1 VSAGAPN
8 AAVVFGLTATG
19 LAVARSLA
27 RQGVTVYGVDAKRW
41 EVGHHSSEIRRP
53 PFAYEPH
60 GEGLAERVAAWG
72 REQGAPPV
80 LFPAD
85 DPSCDFLSEH
95 HLRLREGC
103 LLAEGYRPEVASAFV
118 DKRTFYRRCAALGAD
133 LPRTLFPESL
143 EDLRGQI
150 GDLRYPAILKPAHSH
165 LWRHRFGGR
174 KVLEVG
180 SREELLETFAGLGDL
195 KTGMTV
201 QEVIPGPESEIFVC
215 GCSFLPGG
223 GPQALFTAR
232 KTRQFPPGFGSGSLM
247 CSEWQPEVA
256 RLSTELVGALG
267 YAGVCGTEYKPD
279 PRDGRWKLIEI
290 NPRPTLWFSLCRA
303 AGCDVVHH
311 EYRHLVG
318 RALEPQVG
326 RQRDGVRW
334 QYFLRDLI
342 SLAYYLRRG
351 ELGWG
356 RLVEALSPLRKDE
369 AIASFRDLR
378 AALYYPL
385 YGFRQW
391 RAHARGE
398 DTGP

>member
-1 VSAGAPN
+1 
-8 AAVVFGLTATG
+8 
-19 LAVARSLA
+19 
-27 RQGVTVYGVDAKRW
+27 
-41 EVGHHSSEIRRP
+41 
-53 PFAYEPH
+53 
-60 GEGLAERVAAWG
+60 
-72 REQGAPPV
+72 
-80 LFPAD
+80 
-85 DPSCDFLSEH
+85 
-95 HLRLREGC
+95 
-103 LLAEGYRPEVASAFV
+103 
-118 DKRTFYRRCAALGAD
+118 
-133 LPRTLFPESL
+133 
-143 EDLRGQI
+143 
-150 GDLRYPAILKPAHSH
+150 
-165 LWRHRFGGR
+165 
-174 KVLEVG
+174 
-180 SREELLETFAGLGDL
+180 
-195 KTGMTV
+195 
-201 QEVIPGPESEIFVC
+201 
-215 GCSFLPGG
+215 
-223 GPQALFTAR
+223 
-232 KTRQFPPGFGSGSLM
+232 M

-256 RLSTELVGALG
+256 SLSTELVGALG

-342 SLAYYLRRG
+342 SLTYYLRRG
-351 ELGWG
+351 ELGWS

-369 AIASFRDLR
+369 AIASFRDPR